1 MTFPV
6 DNVWNKLNHACVT
19 VNVDTVFEIDD
30 AIVDVKRQVAEAV
43 TNWNNRY
50 VMCGL
55 TEDHLTYLQFVH
67 QHSVFIYFK
76 DKYVTLLLKT
86 GCRSNVSFH
95 EQGFGI
101 LCRKHDGHLREAW
114 MKRGLTVLQAFV
126 KPCLALCQISG
137 AE

>member
-1 MTFPV
+1 M
-6 DNVWNKLNHACVT
+6 
-19 VNVDTVFEIDD
+19 FEIDD

-50 VMCGL
+50 VIMCVL
-55 TEDHLTYLQFVH
+55 TEDYLTHSQFVRLYSIH
-67 QHSVFIYFK
+67 WQENNNTYELFAVDSDLT

-95 EQGFGI
+95 EQEFGI

>member
-1 MTFPV
+1 M
-6 DNVWNKLNHACVT
+6 CV
-19 VNVDTVFEIDD
+19 NGRLLDT
-30 AIVDVKRQVAEAV
+30 
-43 TNWNNRY
+43 
-50 VMCGL
+50 
-55 TEDHLTYLQFVH
+55 QFVRL
-67 QHSVFIYFK
+67 HSIHWQENNNTYELFAVYSDLT
-76 DKYVTLLLKT
+76 DKYATLLLKT
-86 GCRSNVSFH
+86 GCRSNVRFL